1 MWLLQQVNPGS
12 SAYNARIAWRFS
24 SGVDPAALTASF
36 AALVA
41 RHVVL
46 RSVYGADEDGNPYMT
61 EVPDFAVP
69 VTWRDVSADWRAVAA
84 SFCEIPFD
92 LSAAPPVRAMV
103 VAQPDGSAVV
113 CMVFHHIVMDGR
125 SFTVLSRELSAL
137 YQAEVDRRPAR
148 LPQVTATYNDYVA
161 WQRENAD
168 PDTLESRLAFW
179 RKELDGAQPL
189 DFPLD
194 FPRPAEAGTSGG
206 ISEFALSARTTA
218 ALRSIA
224 LRWRCALSS
233 AAAGLFQLALAIHTG
248 QEDITIGTVLNGRQR
263 EEFEDVVGLFVNTV
277 VLRDRVSPSAPFRQV
292 LRSANATMN
301 KAYAHQDVQ
310 FDRVVADLRPGRQT
324 SRNPFFEVLFIYQGE
339 HTTGSG
345 TGLERLPWLDDITR
359 FDIEFRAEVVDERLT
374 GALIYRTDLFRP
386 RTIDRLGE
394 LFVRIAELLVRD
406 PGGSLAGAVLLD
418 EIAAPAERESSTAS
432 LAELFARQVTGDPDA
447 IAVSYGETRL
457 SYAELDLRANR
468 IAHLLRSRGEGEGTV
483 VGIMAERGPDLIGAV
498 LGAVKSG
505 AAYRC
510 LTPGD
515 HEAVKD
521 FRTVLV
527 AEVSGSGNEVAFAA
541 AADCP
546 ADPVRAYPSPD
557 GAAIELSTED
567 GLVAFSHIA
576 VADSVTGGELGTLT
590 APRMLLHSAPT
601 SATSMVEIWS
611 CLLSGGCVVV
621 APPGTLTPDSLREV
635 TATATVERL
644 WLSATDFRSF
654 AERDPRVFTG
664 IAEVWTGHLAPSPIG
679 RVLRRCPG
687 TDVVI
692 GHRTSGTAGFATAH
706 RFSARPDPA
715 ADIPIGKPWHGC
727 RVVGPGMTLL
737 PPGVPGELYVTG
749 AGLAL
754 GHPHQPGLT
763 AERFVTDPWGP
774 PGARMYRTGD
784 LVRLLP
790 GGDLEFLGKAAEQ
803 VRIDGFLIDVG
814 EAERLLGKHPG
825 LAQVVVAPE
834 DDRNSG
840 TRLVCFMT
848 GRDGTRPDPAEIQ
861 RFAADRLPSHLVPE
875 AFVALD
881 SFPLDEAGRVRRHS
895 LPFPGRPVA
904 GTGRGPRSL
913 REEVLAA
920 LFADILRVPSVS
932 IDDDFFALG
941 GHSLLVAQLV
951 GRVRTELSAELSIR
965 AVFENPTVARL
976 ATTLDQAAS
985 PRKPLVARPRQERPG
1000 LSFPQRRLWFLFQTQ
1015 GADPTYNMP
1024 IASQLT
1030 GELDRVALTAAIND
1044 VVGRHESLRTIFLSH
1059 DGVPYQQVVDAQVA
1073 VEHVPVAAAGVQDA
1087 LDAAAQHPFDLAA
1100 EIPIKVWLFES
1111 GPEDHTLLVL
1121 IHHIACDGVS
1131 IALFTRDLAHAY
1143 RARLDGHEPAWTP
1156 LPVQYHDYSR
1166 WQVEQLGYAK
1176 DPRTFAARQGRY
1188 WTEQLAG
1195 LPAEVTPLGDRTR
1208 SAKVGMVGARLT
1220 MEISPSLHA
1229 RLREVGLRSHV
1240 SLNMAL
1246 QAGLVVLLNK
1256 LGCGQDIPIGGVVA
1270 GRTDESTAELVGF
1283 FVNTLVLRY
1292 DLSGSPTFTELLAR
1306 AREVNL
1312 AAHEHHDLD
1321 FEQVVELTAPVRTL
1335 GLHPLFQVMMAFQS
1349 YEEGKLDLAGLSSRR
1364 LTADVRTAKFDLS
1377 FTFTERPDTGGVAGV
1392 LDYSTDLYDRRTVER
1407 FIERFL
1413 SLLTQ
1418 LTEDPDRPI
1427 DSISAIGA
1435 AEQRQLAEWNS
1446 TAVDVPDVTLTE
1458 LLEHRMKTS
1467 PDADAVVFGDER
1479 LSYAELDRRTARLAM
1494 ALRARGAGLD
1504 RIVAVSLDRSA
1515 DLVVALV
1522 AVLRAGAAY
1531 VPVEPGLPEGRR
1543 AAMLT
1548 DAGPVLVLDAQM
1560 MRELTGHSPA
1570 GEYVSPEVFADSPA
1584 YLIFTSGSTG
1594 RPKGVVVGHRAIVNR
1609 LLWMQHK
1616 FGLGPDDRVL
1626 QKTPAGFDVS
1636 VWEFF
1641 WPLIEGATLV
1651 VAAPDGHR
1659 DPEYLAA
1666 TVRSQ
1671 RITTIHFVPSML
1683 QAFLAE
1689 LPADH
1694 EPFPLRR
1701 VICSGEALP
1710 HALQQRYFETMTA
1723 PLYNLYGPTEAAV
1736 DVTSWDCV
1744 EHDTTVP
1751 IGAPVWNTR
1760 LRVLD
1765 SQLNPVPIGVPGELY
1780 LAGVQL
1786 ARGYHHNPAL
1796 TAERF
1801 VADPFGPPGA
1811 RMYRTGDRARW
1822 TSDGQVQ
1829 YLGRGDDQVKV
1840 RGVRIELDEIGSAV
1854 AAHPAVEQAAA
1865 SVYEPESGDER
1876 IVAYVVPNAADA
1888 PGVRTLAR
1896 WEAAGE
1902 VDDLP
1907 RHSLPNRRLVLGR
1920 NKAEI
1925 DYLYQEI
1932 FENREYLRHGVTLP
1946 AGATVFDV
1954 GAHVGMFS
1962 VFAGTQAPDVT
1973 VYAFEPIPEL
1983 YEEMVRNTTLNDVRV
1998 HPFAYGLSDHSGT
2011 AEFVYYPQFSMLS
2024 GQFDDASET
2033 EVLAGSQVKRLT
2045 EGPGDLSELTGALEV
2060 LVTQR
2065 LQERQDITCELRT
2078 LSSVIDEHGVEQIDL
2093 LKIDA
2098 EKSELDVLLGIRD
2111 EHWPRIRQVVVDVHD
2126 SGDRLDTVLTM
2137 LTGHGLTTETE
2148 TTELLA
2154 DSGLVTVFAVRPGAV
2169 AEAAAPPEDTR
2180 WFDPDL
2186 LTHALRAQ
2194 AENLLIPAMLPTD
2207 YVYVDHLPVSPNG
2220 KLDRKALPAPRQRV
2234 TVGGKAPATPQE
2246 ARLAELVG
2254 RTLGVG
2260 NVGVD
2265 GNFFELGGHSLLA
2278 ARLVGLIKE
2287 SLGVELDVG
2296 AIFQAPTVAQLSELI
2311 GNGGDAELQVLLPIR
2326 TGGDDRPI
2334 FFLHPGIGLAW
2345 CYFGFGRYLHGTP
2358 LYSIQSRAVAGLENM
2373 ATSMHEM
2380 AVDYLEQVRSVQPTG
2395 PYRFVGWSFGGNI
2408 AHAMATMLA
2417 DQGEVTELLGVL
2429 DSYPYAGTPPA
2440 MAGARPAE
2448 VGPMH
2453 IALVR
2458 QCFPEMA
2465 TGEIIDEERLRLL
2478 AGILT
2483 RHEFMAS
2490 HYEPAVHQGDIVH
2503 FQAAGHRDEWRINP
2517 RSWTDFISGEV
2528 RIHPM
2533 GVSHFD
2539 LLTADSLTRVA
2550 SIIEAELERS
2560 RT

>member
-1 MWLLQQVNPGS
+1 MV
-12 SAYNARIAWRFS
+12 
-24 SGVDPAALTASF
+24 
-36 AALVA
+36 
-41 RHVVL
+41 
-46 RSVYGADEDGNPYMT
+46 
-61 EVPDFAVP
+61 
-69 VTWRDVSADWRAVAA
+69 AVA
-84 SFCEIPFD
+84 
-92 LSAAPPVRAMV
+92 SAADYPADMV
-103 VAQPDGSAVV
+103 TF
-113 CMVFHHIVMDGR
+113 C
-125 SFTVLSRELSAL
+125 
-137 YQAEVDRRPAR
+137 
-148 LPQVTATYNDYVA
+148 
-161 WQRENAD
+161 
-168 PDTLESRLAFW
+168 
-179 RKELDGAQPL
+179 
-189 DFPLD
+189 
-194 FPRPAEAGTSGG
+194 
-206 ISEFALSARTTA
+206 
-218 ALRSIA
+218 
-224 LRWRCALSS
+224 
-233 AAAGLFQLALAIHTG
+233 
-248 QEDITIGTVLNGRQR
+248 
-263 EEFEDVVGLFVNTV
+263 
-277 VLRDRVSPSAPFRQV
+277 PSA
-292 LRSANATMN
+292 
-301 KAYAHQDVQ
+301 
-310 FDRVVADLRPGRQT
+310 G
-324 SRNPFFEVLFIYQGE
+324 
-339 HTTGSG
+339 
-345 TGLERLPWLDDITR
+345 
-359 FDIEFRAEVVDERLT
+359 
-374 GALIYRTDLFRP
+374 
-386 RTIDRLGE
+386 
-394 LFVRIAELLVRD
+394 
-406 PGGSLAGAVLLD
+406 
-418 EIAAPAERESSTAS
+418 
-432 LAELFARQVTGDPDA
+432 
-447 IAVSYGETRL
+447 
-457 SYAELDLRANR
+457 
-468 IAHLLRSRGEGEGTV
+468 
-483 VGIMAERGPDLIGAV
+483 
-498 LGAVKSG
+498 G
-505 AAYRC
+505 AA
-510 LTPGD
+510 
-515 HEAVKD
+515 V
-521 FRTVLV
+521 
-527 AEVSGSGNEVAFAA
+527 
-541 AADCP
+541 
-546 ADPVRAYPSPD
+546 
-557 GAAIELSTED
+557 ELSTED
-567 GLVAFSHIA
+567 GPIALSHAA
-576 VADSVTGGELGTLT
+576 VADSVTGGELGRL
-590 APRMLLHSAPT
+590 AEPRTLLHSGAGIL
-601 SATSMVEIWS
+601 EIWS
-611 CLLSGGCVVV
+611 TLLSGGCVVV
-621 APPGTLTPDSLREV
+621 TPPGALTPDSLRAL
-635 TATATVERL
+635 TATGKLDRM
-644 WLSATDFRSF
+644 WLSAGDFRSF
-654 AERDPRVFTG
+654 AEQDPRVFTG
-664 IAEVWTGHLAPSPIG
+664 IAEVWTGHLEPSPIG

-692 GHRTSGTAGFATAH
+692 GHETATTAGFATAH
-706 RFSARPDPA
+706 RLSSRPDPA
-715 ADIPIGKPWHGC
+715 ADIPIGKPWHRC
-727 RVVGPGMTLL
+727 HVVGTGMTLL

-763 AERFVTDPWGP
+763 AERFVADPWGP
-774 PGARMYRTGD
+774 PGSRMYRTGD
-784 LVRLLP
+784 LARLLP
-790 GGDLEFLGKAAEQ
+790 GGELEFLGKAADE

-814 EAERLLGKHPG
+814 TAERLLARHPD
-825 LAQVVVAPE
+825 LAQVVVASE
-834 DDRNSG
+834 DDENTG
-840 TRLVCFMT
+840 KRLVCFMT

-861 RFAADRLPSHLVPE
+861 RFAVDRLPSHLVPA
-875 AFVALD
+875 AFIALD
-881 SFPLDEAGRVRRHS
+881 SFPLDEAGRVERHS

-904 GTGRGPRSL
+904 GTGRSPRSL

-976 ATTLDQAAS
+976 ATTIEQAAT

-1024 IASQLT
+1024 IASRLT
-1030 GELDRVALTAAIND
+1030 GELDRAALTAAIND
-1044 VVGRHESLRTIFLSH
+1044 VIGRHESLRTIFPSH
-1059 DGVPYQQVVDAQVA
+1059 DGVPYQQVVDAQVEL
-1073 VEHVPVAAAGVQDA
+1073 EHVPVAAADVQDA
-1087 LDAAAQHPFDLAA
+1087 LDDAAQHPFDLITQ
-1100 EIPIKVWLFES
+1100 IPVKVWLFES
-1111 GPEDHTLLVL
+1111 GPQDHTLLVL
-1121 IHHIACDGVS
+1121 LHHIACDGVS

-1143 RARLDGHEPAWTP
+1143 RARLDGHEPTWTP

-1188 WTEQLAG
+1188 WTDQLAG

-1208 SAKVGMVGARLT
+1208 SAKVGMAGARLT
-1220 MEISPSLHA
+1220 LEISPLLHA

-1246 QAGLVVLLNK
+1246 QAGLAVLLRK
-1256 LGCGQDIPIGGVVA
+1256 LGCGEDIPIGGVVA

-1292 DLSGSPTFTELLAR
+1292 DLSGGPTFTELLAR

-1321 FEQVVELTAPVRTL
+1321 FEQVVELTAPTRTL

-1349 YEEGKLDLAGLSSRR
+1349 YEEGKLDLAGLTSRR
-1364 LTADVRTAKFDLS
+1364 MTADVRTAKFDLG

-1392 LDYSTDLYDRRTVER
+1392 LDYATDLYDRQTVER
-1407 FIERFL
+1407 FVERFL
-1413 SLLTQ
+1413 SLLAE
-1418 LTEDPDRPI
+1418 LTDDPDRPI
-1427 DSISAIGA
+1427 DSISAIGE
-1435 AEQRQLAEWNS
+1435 AEQRQLAAWNS

-1458 LLEHRMKTS
+1458 LLEHRMKTG
-1467 PDADAVVFGDER
+1467 PDAEAVVFGDER
-1479 LSYAELDRRTARLAM
+1479 LSYAELDRRTAQLAM
-1494 ALRARGAGLD
+1494 ALRTRGAGLD

-1515 DLVVALV
+1515 DLIVALV
-1522 AVLRAGAAY
+1522 AVLRSGAAY

-1543 AAMLT
+1543 AAMLA
-1548 DAGPVLVLDAQM
+1548 DADPVLVLDAQM
-1560 MRELTGHSPA
+1560 LRELTDQPA
-1570 GEYVSPEVFADSPA
+1570 DAEYVSPEVFADSPA

-1659 DPEYLAA
+1659 DPEYLA
-1666 TVRSQ
+1666 TSVRSE

-1694 EPFPLRR
+1694 EPFALRR

-1765 SQLNPVPIGVPGELY
+1765 SELNLVPIGVPGELY

-1786 ARGYHHNPAL
+1786 ARGYHRNPAL

-1801 VADPFGPPGA
+1801 VADPFGPAGE

-1822 TSDGQVQ
+1822 TADGNVQ

-1876 IVAYVVPNAADA
+1876 IVAYVVANAADA
-1888 PGVRTLAR
+1888 PGVRAISR
-1896 WEAAGE
+1896 WEATGAI
-1902 VDDLP
+1902 DALP
-1907 RHSLPNRRLVLGR
+1907 RHSLPNGRLILGR

-1932 FENREYLRHGVTLP
+1932 FEGREYMRHGVTLP

-1954 GAHVGMFS
+1954 GAHVGMFG
-1962 VFAGTQAPDVT
+1962 VFAATQAPDVT

-1983 YEEMVRNTTLNDVRV
+1983 YEEMVRNTTLNDVHA
-1998 HPFAYGLSDHSGT
+1998 HPFAYGLSDHAGT
-2011 AEFVYYPQFSMLS
+2011 AEFVYYPEFSMLS
-2024 GQFDDASET
+2024 GQFDDAEET
-2033 EVLAGSQVKRLT
+2033 EVLASSQVRRLT
-2045 EGPGDLSELTGALEV
+2045 DGPGDLSELTGALEV

-2078 LSSVIDEHGVEQIDL
+2078 LSSVIDEHGVERIDL

-2098 EKSELDVLLGIRD
+2098 EKSELEVLRGIRD

-2126 SGDRLDTVLTM
+2126 NDDRLATVLTT
-2137 LTGHGLTTETE
+2137 LAGHGLTTETE

-2154 DSGLVTVFAVRPGAV
+2154 DSGLVTVFAIRPEPV
-2169 AEAAAPPEDTR
+2169 VNAATPPEDTR
-2180 WFDPDL
+2180 WFDPDR
-2186 LTHALRAQ
+2186 LTHALREQ
-2194 AENLLIPAMLPTD
+2194 AENLLIPAMLPAD
-2207 YVYVDHLPVSPNG
+2207 YVYVDHLPVSSNG
-2220 KLDRKALPAPRQRV
+2220 KLDRKALPAPRRRV

-2296 AIFQAPTVAQLSELI
+2296 AVFQAPTVAQLSELI
-2311 GNGGDAELQVLLPIR
+2311 GSGGDAELQVLLPIR

-2358 LYSIQSRAVAGLENM
+2358 LYSIQSRAVAGIEHM

-2380 AVDYLEQVRSVQPTG
+2380 AVDYLRQVRAVQPTG

-2417 DQGEVTELLGVL
+2417 EQGEVTELLGVL
-2429 DSYPYAGTPPA
+2429 DSYPYAGTPPE
-2440 MAGARPAE
+2440 MAGPQAAE

-2465 TGEIIDEERLRLL
+2465 TGEIIDEQRLRLL

-2483 RHEFMAS
+2483 QHEFMAS

-2517 RSWTDFISGEV
+2517 KSWTDFISGEV

-2550 SIIEAELERS
+2550 SIIEVELKRS